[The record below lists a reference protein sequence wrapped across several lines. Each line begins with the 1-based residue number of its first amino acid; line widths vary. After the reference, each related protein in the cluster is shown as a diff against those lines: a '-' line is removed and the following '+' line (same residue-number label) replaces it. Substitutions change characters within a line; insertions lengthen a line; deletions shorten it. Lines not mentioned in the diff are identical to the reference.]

1 MPCASTFALFE
12 GEQDRNTFV
21 VNTKNPMKKTMVYLA
36 CIASF
41 GKLIAQEKRNYV
53 SPTDTSLT
61 IYEKFNNPMRAM
73 WGVGGNVGVDVSTF
87 SGGVYAEGTAYFT
100 PKYLAFR
107 ASYAKD
113 VSNSDFISKSALLSY
128 GYAYSN
134 FMVGAVFN
142 FKDKVI
148 ENNIK
153 PTVGFEKISETS
165 SKITGYPFYSDYI
178 QKTRKTT
185 GIGISINQLASNT
198 FYNKAK
204 VDTSADFIQFANGA
218 KTPSE
223 FILGFK
229 ATTIGL
235 VLQMGQFTSNKVR
248 FAYKNLPQQKI
259 KNVLYQITTVE
270 LLFAPAINNASN
282 AFFIDQNKQV
292 QQLDVESV
300 KKRRIGFKLSA
311 VTNKVGK
318 FLSKPGLYMS
328 GEVGLRPGIFP
339 TKIQDPDNGKIVNQI
354 FTQPFYMKF
363 GIGFSL

>member
-1 MPCASTFALFE
+1 
-12 GEQDRNTFV
+12 
-21 VNTKNPMKKTMVYLA
+21 MKKTMIGLM
-36 CIASF
+36 CLTTLC
-41 GKLIAQEKRNYV
+41 KMNAQEKRNYV
-53 SPTDTSLT
+53 SPTDSALKVF
-61 IYEKFNNPMRAM
+61 EKFNNPMRAM
-73 WGVGGNVGVDVSTF
+73 WGVGANVGVDVSTF

-100 PKYLAFR
+100 PNKLAFR

-128 GYAYSN
+128 GNAYGN
-134 FMVGAVFN
+134 ILLGAVFN
-142 FKDKVI
+142 FKDKII

-153 PTVGFEKISETS
+153 PTVGFEKISENSTS
-165 SKITGYPFYSDYI
+165 ITGYPFYTDYI

-185 GIGISINQLASNT
+185 GIGISINQLASNM

-204 VDTSADFIQFANGA
+204 VDTNANFIQFANGV
-218 KTPSE
+218 KTPTE

-248 FAYKNLPQQKI
+248 FGYKNLPQQKR
-259 KNVLYQITTVE
+259 KNVLYQIATVE
-270 LLFAPAINNASN
+270 LLFAPAISEAAN
-282 AFFIDQNKQV
+282 AFYIDQNKQV
-292 QQLDVESV
+292 QSLAIESV
-300 KKRRIGFKLSA
+300 KKRRMGFKLSA
-311 VTNKVGK
+311 MTNKVGK
-318 FLSKPGLYMS
+318 FVSKPGLYIN

-339 TKIQDPDNGKIVNQI
+339 AKIQDPDNSKIVNQI